1 MATEPTSKPLKPPAL
16 PDTCNVIDCSTGRQ
30 QFWRFAK
37 GKRRMKLVDVRD
49 TLMDQPVPAKHLA
62 NAYDYFKQYGFR
74 DERCNTAT
82 L

>member
-49 TLMDQPVPAKHLA
+49 LSLIHISEPTRP
-62 NAYDYFKQYGFR
+62 Y
-74 DERCNTAT
+74 
-82 L
+82 